1 MVYRALI
8 LKENLCCLNSN
19 IPCYFIPAVLG
30 NILVN
35 SSNLSSPR
43 LPLPEAERALQPQ
56 NLQPSRLPWDGVPG
70 V

>member
-19 IPCYFIPAVLG
+19 IPCCFISAVLG

-43 LPLPEAERALQPQ
+43 LLLPEAERALQP
-56 NLQPSRLPWDGVPG
+56 SRFTWDGVPG